1 MEGDNTAA
9 GYGKKGRSYGTK
21 MLEASPDLI
30 LCSSGPYPN
39 KEWAEQSAR
48 QLVDIA
54 PMVSLH
60 SYVAQPFFME
70 KEQYKEEYY
79 ECIDKV
85 DTQCRKLVHQMREE
99 LGDDKLR
106 ISFDEWNVWYGWY
119 RAKSVND
126 GIFTASMLHM
136 LIEEAGPSGID
147 MACHFE
153 AVNEGA
159 IRVEWDHSFLTPSGK
174 MFSVMKNHIGGK
186 IRFTSKDAIM
196 TEKDEIYTITLINR
210 SYSDDK
216 EFVLMKYGDPVTAL
230 LFSSE
235 EVLPHSDFEM
245 NNVELNVVN
254 DTISIQLPKH
264 SVMLLQFKK

>member
-1 MEGDNTAA
+1 
-9 GYGKKGRSYGTK
+9 
-21 MLEASPDLI
+21 
-30 LCSSGPYPN
+30 
-39 KEWAEQSAR
+39 
-48 QLVDIA
+48 
-54 PMVSLH
+54 
-60 SYVAQPFFME
+60 
-70 KEQYKEEYY
+70 
-79 ECIDKV
+79 
-85 DTQCRKLVHQMREE
+85 
-99 LGDDKLR
+99 
-106 ISFDEWNVWYGWY
+106 
-119 RAKSVND
+119 
-126 GIFTASMLHM
+126 
-136 LIEEAGPSGID
+136 
-147 MACHFE
+147 
-153 AVNEGA
+153 
-159 IRVEWDHSFLTPSGK
+159 

-196 TEKDEIYTITLINR
+196 TEKDEIYTITLVNR